1 MTALP
6 LQPGSA
12 SIHVMNAFCIST
24 LSLHGS
30 APLFQDRLLIAEVR
44 IYRNCHLQFTVLNS
58 AVLACLLTLV
68 LASSASL
75 FHDTLLIAEV
85 GIFRNCHLL
94 FTVLN
99 SAVLAC
105 LLILVLASSASLA
118 ANAIL
123 ALCSTGT
130 DHRLLVCF
138 LNFILGELR
147 AFSGSPC

>member
-1 MTALP
+1 MNAKQVRVEIIALP

-12 SIHVMNAFCIST
+12 SIPVMKAFCIST

-75 FHDTLLIAEV
+75 
-85 GIFRNCHLL
+85 
-94 FTVLN
+94 
-99 SAVLAC
+99 
-105 LLILVLASSASLA
+105 A

-123 ALCSTGT
+123 ALSSTGT
-130 DHRLLVCF
+130 DHRLLVS
-138 LNFILGELR
+138 L
-147 AFSGSPC
+147 